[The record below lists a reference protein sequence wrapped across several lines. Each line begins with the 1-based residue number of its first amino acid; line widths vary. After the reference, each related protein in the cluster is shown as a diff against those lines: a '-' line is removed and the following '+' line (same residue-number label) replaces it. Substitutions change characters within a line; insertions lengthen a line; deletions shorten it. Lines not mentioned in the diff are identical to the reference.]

1 MSTSNNAVVLLKGQT
16 HGDIKEGE
24 TLKFEKHPYEFTD
37 LKDGDFVVKALYLSS
52 DPYLVR
58 PLHIPCVRNGLIKC
72 REDELGMRV
81 SSLTPL

>member
-37 LKDGDFVVKALYLSS
+37 LKDGDFVVKALYLSI

-58 PLHIPCVRNGLIKC
+58 SLERPSVRNGLNNC

-81 SSLTPL
+81 SSRTLL